1 MERAEIRVLKQT
13 DEMRFTSFLQRED
26 RKTLKSDVVPHVLSY
41 FLHQPTK
48 GSLPHQKI
56 RRSLVTTNFPQRYS
70 AWPKT
75 SSRSL
80 RNPSALPAIACCPGS
95 VGLVAPSRYGRIT
108 LLDSN
113 HDDQWTCNWTIC
125 INERMGLFLHCGNSS
140 MLTAHKRQP
149 HIVTTSGSSMLQPQA
164 AAAASNDDETKWS
177 LIYKFLAP

>member
-1 MERAEIRVLKQT
+1 MNQIGWSVIPSDPQMTEPRSRTESRRRARPAWHGNQSKHPAGVCWLFALAADASGQLHVSGHDGDTLSMERAEIRVLKQT

-113 HDDQWTCNWTIC
+113 HDDQ
-125 INERMGLFLHCGNSS
+125 
-140 MLTAHKRQP
+140 
-149 HIVTTSGSSMLQPQA
+149 
-164 AAAASNDDETKWS
+164 
-177 LIYKFLAP
+177 